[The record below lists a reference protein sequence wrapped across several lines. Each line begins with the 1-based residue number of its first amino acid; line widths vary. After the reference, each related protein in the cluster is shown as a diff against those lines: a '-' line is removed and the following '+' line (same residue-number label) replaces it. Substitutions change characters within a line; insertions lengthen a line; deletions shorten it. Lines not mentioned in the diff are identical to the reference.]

1 MTAIYNCRLV
11 KKRWHYDSA
20 YNITLLFLVPVD
32 SDDNESSLNPG
43 DEASEDD
50 LDDKASSW
58 SKQNNSF
65 GSSQLPKSGAA
76 ARRPLAGFPA
86 AGSTGNVEASWR
98 LNTSFGNASSVS
110 SFSPRSN
117 SSTSSRNG
125 GGSTASA
132 SSAGSR
138 NATDNRKASKTV
150 DLVSSHNNLEQ
161 PEKGPEEAA
170 SSVENLS

>member
-1 MTAIYNCRLV
+1 M
-11 KKRWHYDSA
+11 
-20 YNITLLFLVPVD
+20 
-32 SDDNESSLNPG
+32 
-43 DEASEDD
+43 
-50 LDDKASSW
+50 
-58 SKQNNSF
+58 
-65 GSSQLPKSGAA
+65 
-76 ARRPLAGFPA
+76 AGFPA

-138 NATDNRKASKTV
+138 NATENRKASKTV

>member
-1 MTAIYNCRLV
+1 MVDIHSLEGKLTSPSI
-11 KKRWHYDSA
+11 
-20 YNITLLFLVPVD
+20 FPVPVD

-65 GSSQLPKSGAA
+65 GSSHLPKSGAA
-76 ARRPLAGFPA
+76 AARRPMASFPA
-86 AGSTGNVEASWR
+86 AGSTGNVEAGWR

-138 NATDNRKASKTV
+138 NATENRKNSKTGE
-150 DLVSSHNNLEQ
+150 LLSSHNNLEQ
-161 PEKGPEEAA
+161 QEKCPEEAA
-170 SSVENLS
+170 GSVENLS